1 MKKILLLLA
10 LVMLLNACTDETNNT
25 TEQSQEIA
33 AKEIQMFTIPGA
45 EIINQQF
52 SFSVND
58 SDSAFQNKNEIIN
71 AVNEAIKCTLNPQNQ
86 NCNELNIP
94 KFILMEDESL
104 QRPTQMEY
112 KIVKMKPL
120 SGGFLHIYTQSQC
133 NNNWFGLCRGNI
145 IYVMQ
150 NKDNAWYVSDIFA
163 LADTK

>member
-1 MKKILLLLA
+1 MKKYIFLFSLLA
-10 LVMLLNACTDETNNT
+10 LISCSEENT
-25 TEQSQEIA
+25 PDTQEIA
-33 AKEIQMFTIPGA
+33 SKEIQMFNLPSQ
-45 EIINQQF
+45 EIINEKF
-52 SFSVND
+52 SFNVTDAD
-58 SDSAFQNKNEIIN
+58 STYNNKNEIIN
-71 AVNEAIKCTLNPQNQ
+71 AINNTIKCTLNPQNQ

-150 NKDNAWYVSDIFA
+150 NKDNAWYVSDIFFF
-163 LADTK
+163 ADTK

>member
-1 MKKILLLLA
+1 MKNCFLFFSLILLIS
-10 LVMLLNACTDETNNT
+10 ACSDEADTPTETNA
-25 TEQSQEIA
+25 SFQEIQLYTLPS
-33 AKEIQMFTIPGA
+33 E

-52 SFSVND
+52 
-58 SDSAFQNKNEIIN
+58 AFNINSPTDAFNNKNEILNTIN
-71 AVNEAIKCTLNPQNQ
+71 NTIRCTLSPKQNICS
-86 NCNELNIP
+86 NLNLP

-104 QRPTQMEY
+104 QRPTEMQY
-112 KIVKMKPL
+112 KITKIKPL
-120 SGGFLHIYTQSQC
+120 SGGLLHIYTQSQC